1 MKKLTPQFRAIIIIA
16 LIITASLPAFA
27 YDYKKNDIYYTII
40 DKEKKTVK
48 VTDCA
53 KKKREIVIP
62 NSIKINGISYS
73 VTEIDDEAFD
83 YREKLKSVVIPNSVT
98 KIGDRAFSYCT
109 GLTSVTI
116 GNSVTTIGEDA
127 FWACDGLTSVNI
139 TDLSAWCKIDFGG
152 FYANPLYYAKKLKLN
167 GKEIKD
173 LVIPNDITSIGDRAF
188 SYCTGLTSATIPNSV
203 TTIGSSAF
211 SSCAGWTSVTIPNSV
226 TTIGSRAFSYCTGLT
241 SVTIPNSVTS
251 IGNCAFYGCSGLTS
265 IVVEKGNTKYDS
277 RDNCNAIIETA
288 TNTLMSG
295 CKNTTIPNSVTTIG
309 NDAFSYCDGLTS
321 VTIPNSVTSI
331 DNDAFF
337 GCSGLTSV
345 TIPNSVTKI
354 GDGAFYKCYGLTS
367 VTIPNSVTSIGNS
380 AFRGCTGL
388 TSVTIPNSVKE
399 IGDCAFQNCD
409 SLEYVI
415 ITNPN
420 TRYNCNY
427 NTRYNCN
434 YNKRYNDNYNFYYY
448 VYTFPKHT
456 KIIRPK
462 QEEKSERDS
471 YRWQYV
477 SYGDDKCGA
486 KSTDGKEIVPT
497 EYSEVEY
504 IPNYEGYFLVR
515 KNGCY
520 AIYNPSGKIIIPIS
534 RGYSS
539 IIKTRS
545 DGRIYY
551 RVSKGGKYG
560 VCGIDG
566 YEIVAPLYDNII
578 CIDGVF
584 LYKDINGTWIP
595 LNKGLDKNNAVV
607 ENPKYTK
614 RDVAYYD
621 LALQQGRLEDSFGK
635 KVRVEQTSTE
645 GTRAFKIVF
654 EDKILFEFGE
664 YDLSSSALDY
674 IDKVAETLK
683 ELPSTRVR
691 ITGYTDNVGSLA
703 SNRLLSTQR
712 ANAVSEYLQQ
722 KGISASRIIAK
733 GVPLADYVATNKTEE
748 GRALNRRVE
757 IIIEAIGHRA
767 K

>member
-1 MKKLTPQFRAIIIIA
+1 MKHLTKLFRAILAIA
-16 LIITASLPAFA
+16 IMLCVALPTFA
-27 YDYKKNDIYYTII
+27 HDFEVNGIYYNYL
-40 DKEKKTVK
+40 DKTAKTVA
-48 VTDCA
+48 VTYKGSSYNSYSNEYTGA
-53 KKKREIVIP
+53 VSIP
-62 NSIKINGISYS
+62 SSVTYNSTTYS
-73 VTEIDDEAFD
+73 VT
-83 YREKLKSVVIPNSVT
+83 S
-98 KIGDRAFSYCT
+98 IGDGAFSKCT
-109 GLTSVTI
+109 GLTSV
-116 GNSVTTIGEDA
+116 S
-127 FWACDGLTSVNI
+127 
-139 TDLSAWCKIDFGG
+139 
-152 FYANPLYYAKKLKLN
+152 
-167 GKEIKD
+167 
-173 LVIPNDITSIGDRAF
+173 
-188 SYCTGLTSATIPNSV
+188 IPNSV
-203 TTIGSSAF
+203 TSIGDGAF
-211 SSCAGWTSVTIPNSV
+211 WN
-226 TTIGSRAFSYCTGLT
+226 CTGLT
-241 SVTIPNSVTS
+241 SVTIPNSVTT
-251 IGNCAFYGCSGLTS
+251 IGDCAFEY
-265 IVVEKGNTKYDS
+265 
-277 RDNCNAIIETA
+277 
-288 TNTLMSG
+288 
-295 CKNTTIPNSVTTIG
+295 
-309 NDAFSYCDGLTS
+309 
-321 VTIPNSVTSI
+321 
-331 DNDAFF
+331 
-337 GCSGLTSV
+337 CSGLTSV
-345 TIPNSVTKI
+345 TIPNSVTTI
-354 GDGAFYKCYGLTS
+354 GVFAFAYCRGLTS
-367 VTIPNSVTSIGNS
+367 VTIPNSVTTIGVFAFCGCRGLTSVIIPNSVTSIGDW
-380 AFRGCTGL
+380 AFEDCTGL
-388 TSVTIPNSVKE
+388 TSVTIPNSVTE
-399 IGDCAFQNCD
+399 IGDKAFRDCD
-409 SLEYVI
+409 NLDSVI

-420 TRYNCNY
+420 TRYN
-427 NTRYNCN
+427 
-434 YNKRYNDNYNFYYY
+434 DNYNGDD
-448 VYTFPKHT
+448 YTFDKHT

-504 IPNYEGYFLVR
+504 VPNYEGYFLVR

-551 RVSKGGKYG
+551 RVCKGGKYG

-595 LNKGLDKNNAVV
+595 LNKGLDKNNVVV
-607 ENPKYTK
+607 ENPTYTK

-703 SNRLLSTQR
+703 SNRRLSTQR

-757 IIIEAIGHRA
+757 IIIEATGHRA

>member
-1 MKKLTPQFRAIIIIA
+1 MKHLTKLFRAILAIA
-16 LIITASLPAFA
+16 IMLCVALPTFAFEV
-27 YDYKKNDIYYTII
+27 NGIYYDITNSTN
-40 DKEKKTVK
+40 ETVK
-48 VTDCA
+48 VTY
-53 KKKREIVIP
+53 KG
-62 NSIKINGISYS
+62 SYYYSYS
-73 VTEIDDEAFD
+73 NEYTGA
-83 YREKLKSVVIPNSVT
+83 LSIPSSVT
-98 KIGDRAFSYCT
+98 YNSTTY
-109 GLTSVTI
+109 SV
-116 GNSVTTIGEDA
+116 
-127 FWACDGLTSVNI
+127 
-139 TDLSAWCKIDFGG
+139 
-152 FYANPLYYAKKLKLN
+152 
-167 GKEIKD
+167 
-173 LVIPNDITSIGDRAF
+173 TSIGDGAF
-188 SYCTGLTSATIPNSV
+188 WN
-203 TTIGSSAF
+203 
-211 SSCAGWTSVTIPNSV
+211 
-226 TTIGSRAFSYCTGLT
+226 CTGLT
-241 SVTIPNSVTS
+241 SVTIPNSVTT
-251 IGNCAFYGCSGLTS
+251 IGDCAFEY
-265 IVVEKGNTKYDS
+265 
-277 RDNCNAIIETA
+277 
-288 TNTLMSG
+288 
-295 CKNTTIPNSVTTIG
+295 
-309 NDAFSYCDGLTS
+309 
-321 VTIPNSVTSI
+321 
-331 DNDAFF
+331 
-337 GCSGLTSV
+337 CSGLTSV
-345 TIPNSVTKI
+345 TIPNSVTTI
-354 GDGAFYKCYGLTS
+354 GVFAFCGCRGLTS
-367 VTIPNSVTSIGNS
+367 VIIPNSVTSIGDW
-380 AFRGCTGL
+380 AFEDCTGL
-388 TSVTIPNSVKE
+388 TSVTIPNSVTE
-399 IGDCAFQNCD
+399 IGDKAFRDCD
-409 SLEYVI
+409 NLDSVI

-420 TRYNCNY
+420 TRYN
-427 NTRYNCN
+427 
-434 YNKRYNDNYNFYYY
+434 DNYNGDD
-448 VYTFPKHT
+448 YTFDKHT

-504 IPNYEGYFLVR
+504 VPNYEGYFLVR

-607 ENPKYTK
+607 ENPTYTK

-703 SNRLLSTQR
+703 SNRRLSTQR
-712 ANAVSEYLQQ
+712 ANAVSEYLQH

-733 GVPLADYVATNKTEE
+733 GVP
-748 GRALNRRVE
+748 
-757 IIIEAIGHRA
+757 
-767 K
+767 

>member
-1 MKKLTPQFRAIIIIA
+1 MKHLTKLFRAILAIA
-16 LIITASLPAFA
+16 IMLCVALPTFA
-27 YDYKKNDIYYTII
+27 HDFEVNGIYYNYL
-40 DKEKKTVK
+40 DKTAKTVA
-48 VTDCA
+48 VTYKGSSYNSYSNEYTGA
-53 KKKREIVIP
+53 VSIP
-62 NSIKINGISYS
+62 SSVTYNSTTYS
-73 VTEIDDEAFD
+73 VT
-83 YREKLKSVVIPNSVT
+83 S
-98 KIGDRAFSYCT
+98 IGDGAFSKCT
-109 GLTSVTI
+109 GLTSV
-116 GNSVTTIGEDA
+116 S
-127 FWACDGLTSVNI
+127 
-139 TDLSAWCKIDFGG
+139 
-152 FYANPLYYAKKLKLN
+152 
-167 GKEIKD
+167 
-173 LVIPNDITSIGDRAF
+173 
-188 SYCTGLTSATIPNSV
+188 
-203 TTIGSSAF
+203 
-211 SSCAGWTSVTIPNSV
+211 
-226 TTIGSRAFSYCTGLT
+226 
-241 SVTIPNSVTS
+241 
-251 IGNCAFYGCSGLTS
+251 
-265 IVVEKGNTKYDS
+265 
-277 RDNCNAIIETA
+277 
-288 TNTLMSG
+288 
-295 CKNTTIPNSVTTIG
+295 
-309 NDAFSYCDGLTS
+309 
-321 VTIPNSVTSI
+321 IPNSVTSI
-331 DNDAFF
+331 DDRAFK

-345 TIPNSVTKI
+345 TIPNSVTTI
-354 GDGAFYKCYGLTS
+354 GIGAFFGCRGLTT
-367 VTIPNSVTSIGNS
+367 VTIPNSVTTIGDF
-380 AFRGCTGL
+380 AFCCCRGL
-388 TSVTIPNSVKE
+388 TTVTIPNSVTE
-399 IGDCAFQNCD
+399 IGDNAFRDCD
-409 SLEYVI
+409 NLDSVI

-420 TRYNCNY
+420 TRYI
-427 NTRYNCN
+427 
-434 YNKRYNDNYNFYYY
+434 YYGDDR
-448 VYTFPKHT
+448 TFDLHT
-456 KIIRPK
+456 KIIRLK

-504 IPNYEGYFLVR
+504 VPNYEGYFLVR

-607 ENPKYTK
+607 ENPTYTK

-703 SNRLLSTQR
+703 SNRRLSTQR

-757 IIIEAIGHRA
+757 IIIEATGHRA

>member
-27 YDYKKNDIYYTII
+27 YSYKKNDIYYTII
-40 DKEKKTVK
+40 DEEKKTVK
-48 VTDCA
+48 VTNCYSD
-53 KKKREIVIP
+53 KKKIVIP
-62 NSIKINGISYS
+62 NSIKINGVLYS
-73 VTEIDDEAFD
+73 VTEIDDEAFQF
-83 YREKLKSVVIPNSVT
+83 RKKLKSVVIPNSVT
-98 KIGDRAFSYCT
+98 SIGDRAFYNCSGLTSVTIPNSVTTIGYSAFSGCS

-116 GNSVTTIGEDA
+116 GNSVTTIGGCA
-127 FWACDGLTSVNI
+127 FSDCDGLTEVNI
-139 TDLSAWCKIDFGG
+139 IDLSAWCKIDFV
-152 FYANPLYYAKKLKLN
+152 YSSSNPLYYAKKLKFN
-167 GKEIKD
+167 GVEIKD
-173 LVIPNDITSIGDRAF
+173 LVIPNDITEIK
-188 SYCTGLTSATIPNSV
+188 N
-203 TTIGSSAF
+203 SAF
-211 SSCAGWTSVTIPNSV
+211 WDCDGLTSVTIPNSV
-226 TTIGSRAFSYCTGLT
+226 TSIGDEAFSGCTGLTEVTIPSSVTSIGNSAFWDCTGLT

-251 IGNCAFYGCSGLTS
+251 IGGCAFYGCSGLTS
-265 IVVEKGNTKYDS
+265 V
-277 RDNCNAIIETA
+277 
-288 TNTLMSG
+288 
-295 CKNTTIPNSVTTIG
+295 TIGNSVTTIG
-309 NDAFSYCDGLTS
+309 N
-321 VTIPNSVTSI
+321 
-331 DNDAFF
+331 
-337 GCSGLTSV
+337 
-345 TIPNSVTKI
+345 
-354 GDGAFYKCYGLTS
+354 
-367 VTIPNSVTSIGNS
+367 S
-380 AFRGCTGL
+380 AFKYCSGL

-399 IGDCAFQNCD
+399 IGDCAFRDCYR
-409 SLEYVI
+409 LEYVI

-420 TRYNCNY
+420 TRHNGNY
-427 NTRYNCN
+427 SP
-434 YNKRYNDNYNFYYY
+434 RYNDNNYYY
-448 VYTFPKHT
+448 YYDVSTFDEDT

-477 SYGDDKCGA
+477 SYGDDKRGA

-504 IPNYEGYFLVR
+504 VPNYEGYFLVR

-607 ENPKYTK
+607 ENPTYTK

-757 IIIEAIGHRA
+757 IIIEA

>member
-1 MKKLTPQFRAIIIIA
+1 MKHLTKLFRAILAIA
-16 LIITASLPAFA
+16 IMLCVALPTFA
-27 YDYKKNDIYYTII
+27 HDFEVNGIYYNYL
-40 DKEKKTVK
+40 DKTAKTVA
-48 VTDCA
+48 VTYKGSSYNSYSNEYTGA
-53 KKKREIVIP
+53 VSIP
-62 NSIKINGISYS
+62 SSVTYNSTTYS
-73 VTEIDDEAFD
+73 VT
-83 YREKLKSVVIPNSVT
+83 S
-98 KIGDRAFSYCT
+98 IGDGAFSKCT
-109 GLTSVTI
+109 GLTSV
-116 GNSVTTIGEDA
+116 S
-127 FWACDGLTSVNI
+127 
-139 TDLSAWCKIDFGG
+139 
-152 FYANPLYYAKKLKLN
+152 
-167 GKEIKD
+167 
-173 LVIPNDITSIGDRAF
+173 
-188 SYCTGLTSATIPNSV
+188 IPNSV
-203 TTIGSSAF
+203 TSIGDGAF
-211 SSCAGWTSVTIPNSV
+211 WN
-226 TTIGSRAFSYCTGLT
+226 CTGLT
-241 SVTIPNSVTS
+241 SVTIPNSVTT
-251 IGNCAFYGCSGLTS
+251 IGDCAFEYCS
-265 IVVEKGNTKYDS
+265 
-277 RDNCNAIIETA
+277 
-288 TNTLMSG
+288 
-295 CKNTTIPNSVTTIG
+295 
-309 NDAFSYCDGLTS
+309 GLTS
-321 VTIPNSVTSI
+321 VTIPNSVTTI
-331 DNDAFF
+331 GVFAFAYCRGLTSVTIPNSVTTIGVF
-337 GCSGLTSV
+337 AFCGCRGLTSVTIGNSVTEIGMEAFKGCSGLTSV
-345 TIPNSVTKI
+345 TIPNSVTEI
-354 GDGAFYKCYGLTS
+354 GGK
-367 VTIPNSVTSIGNS
+367 
-380 AFRGCTGL
+380 AFR
-388 TSVTIPNSVKE
+388 
-399 IGDCAFQNCD
+399 DCD

-420 TRYNCNY
+420 TRYSVDFDSF
-427 NTRYNCN
+427 NTF
-434 YNKRYNDNYNFYYY
+434 DE
-448 VYTFPKHT
+448 HA
-456 KIIRPK
+456 KIIHLK

-504 IPNYEGYFLVR
+504 VPNYEGYFLVR

-607 ENPKYTK
+607 ENPTYTK

-621 LALQQGRLEDSFGK
+621 LSLQQGRLEDSFGK
-635 KVRVEQTSTE
+635 KVRVEQTSIE

-733 GVPLADYVATNKTEE
+733 GVPLADYVATNDTEE

-757 IIIEAIGHRA
+757 IIIEATGHRA

>member
-1 MKKLTPQFRAIIIIA
+1 MKHLTKLFRAILAIA
-16 LIITASLPAFA
+16 IMLCVALPTFA
-27 YDYKKNDIYYTII
+27 HDFEVNGIYYNYL
-40 DKEKKTVK
+40 DKTAKTVA
-48 VTDCA
+48 VTYKGSSYNSYSNEYTGA
-53 KKKREIVIP
+53 VSIP
-62 NSIKINGISYS
+62 SSVTYNSTTYS
-73 VTEIDDEAFD
+73 VT
-83 YREKLKSVVIPNSVT
+83 S
-98 KIGDRAFSYCT
+98 IGDGAFSKCT
-109 GLTSVTI
+109 GLTSV
-116 GNSVTTIGEDA
+116 S
-127 FWACDGLTSVNI
+127 
-139 TDLSAWCKIDFGG
+139 
-152 FYANPLYYAKKLKLN
+152 
-167 GKEIKD
+167 
-173 LVIPNDITSIGDRAF
+173 
-188 SYCTGLTSATIPNSV
+188 
-203 TTIGSSAF
+203 
-211 SSCAGWTSVTIPNSV
+211 
-226 TTIGSRAFSYCTGLT
+226 
-241 SVTIPNSVTS
+241 
-251 IGNCAFYGCSGLTS
+251 
-265 IVVEKGNTKYDS
+265 
-277 RDNCNAIIETA
+277 
-288 TNTLMSG
+288 
-295 CKNTTIPNSVTTIG
+295 
-309 NDAFSYCDGLTS
+309 
-321 VTIPNSVTSI
+321 IPNSVTSI
-331 DNDAFF
+331 DDRAFK

-345 TIPNSVTKI
+345 TIPNSVTSI
-354 GDGAFYKCYGLTS
+354 CFFAFD
-367 VTIPNSVTSIGNS
+367 
-380 AFRGCTGL
+380 GCTGL
-388 TSVTIPNSVKE
+388 TSVTIPNSVTTIGDHAFLYCRGLTSVTIPNSVTTIGIGAFFGCRGLTTVTIPNSVTTIGDFAFCCCRGLTTVTIPNSVTE
-399 IGDCAFQNCD
+399 IGDNAFRDCD
-409 SLEYVI
+409 NLDSVI

-420 TRYNCNY
+420 TRYI
-427 NTRYNCN
+427 
-434 YNKRYNDNYNFYYY
+434 YYGDDR
-448 VYTFPKHT
+448 TFDLHT
-456 KIIRPK
+456 KIIRLK

-504 IPNYEGYFLVR
+504 VPNYEGYFLVR

-595 LNKGLDKNNAVV
+595 LNKGLDKNNVVV
-607 ENPKYTK
+607 ENPTYTK

-733 GVPLADYVATNKTEE
+733 GVPLADYVATNDTEE

-757 IIIEAIGHRA
+757 IIIEATGHRA

>member
-1 MKKLTPQFRAIIIIA
+1 MNKLNKYFRVIFA
-16 LIITASLPAFA
+16 TASMLIVCFHSYAHNFEIGG
-27 YDYKKNDIYYTII
+27 IYYNII
-40 DKEKKTVK
+40 DVIDETTKTVE
-48 VTDCA
+48 VQGCNSSITGA
-53 KKKREIVIP
+53 LSIP
-62 NSIKINGISYS
+62 SS
-73 VTEIDDEAFD
+73 VT
-83 YREKLKSVVIPNSVT
+83 YNS
-98 KIGDRAFSYCT
+98 
-109 GLTSVTI
+109 
-116 GNSVTTIGEDA
+116 TT
-127 FWACDGLTSVNI
+127 
-139 TDLSAWCKIDFGG
+139 
-152 FYANPLYYAKKLKLN
+152 Y
-167 GKEIKD
+167 
-173 LVIPNDITSIGDRAF
+173 
-188 SYCTGLTSATIPNSV
+188 
-203 TTIGSSAF
+203 
-211 SSCAGWTSVTIPNSV
+211 
-226 TTIGSRAFSYCTGLT
+226 
-241 SVTIPNSVTS
+241 
-251 IGNCAFYGCSGLTS
+251 
-265 IVVEKGNTKYDS
+265 
-277 RDNCNAIIETA
+277 
-288 TNTLMSG
+288 
-295 CKNTTIPNSVTTIG
+295 
-309 NDAFSYCDGLTS
+309 
-321 VTIPNSVTSI
+321 SVTSI

-380 AFRGCTGL
+380 AFCKCSGLISVTIPNSVTTIGDWAFNECTGLTSVTIPNSVTTIGSYAFRECSGLTSVTIPNSVTKIGDGAFYKCYGLTSVAIGNSVTAIGNDAFYSCENLTEVNITDLYAWCKIGFGSSFANPLSDAKKLKLNGKEIKDLVIPNDITEIKSYAFDGCTGLTSVTIPNSVTSIDNNAFFGCSGLTSVTIGNSVTTIGEDAFCFCYYL

-399 IGDCAFQNCD
+399 IGDRAFRDCD
-409 SLEYVI
+409 NLDSVI

-420 TRYNCNY
+420 TRYN
-427 NTRYNCN
+427 
-434 YNKRYNDNYNFYYY
+434 DNYNSDD
-448 VYTFPKHT
+448 YTFDKHT
-456 KIIRPK
+456 KIIHPK

-477 SYGDDKCGA
+477 SYGDDKRGA

-504 IPNYEGYFLVR
+504 VPNYDGYFLVR

-607 ENPKYTK
+607 ENPTYTK

-757 IIIEAIGHRA
+757 IIIEA

>member
-226 TTIGSRAFSYCTGLT
+226 TTIGSSAFSGCRGLT
-241 SVTIPNSVTS
+241 SV
-251 IGNCAFYGCSGLTS
+251 
-265 IVVEKGNTKYDS
+265 
-277 RDNCNAIIETA
+277 
-288 TNTLMSG
+288 
-295 CKNTTIPNSVTTIG
+295 TIPNSVTTIG

-415 ITNPN
+415 ITNPNTRYNCNYN

>member
-1 MKKLTPQFRAIIIIA
+1 MKHLTKLFRAILAIA
-16 LIITASLPAFA
+16 IMLCVALPTFA
-27 YDYKKNDIYYTII
+27 HDFEVNGIYYNYL
-40 DKEKKTVK
+40 DKTAKTVA
-48 VTDCA
+48 VTYKGSSYNSYSNEYTGA
-53 KKKREIVIP
+53 VSIP
-62 NSIKINGISYS
+62 SSVTYNSTTYS
-73 VTEIDDEAFD
+73 VT
-83 YREKLKSVVIPNSVT
+83 S
-98 KIGDRAFSYCT
+98 IGDGAFSKCT
-109 GLTSVTI
+109 GLTSV
-116 GNSVTTIGEDA
+116 S
-127 FWACDGLTSVNI
+127 
-139 TDLSAWCKIDFGG
+139 
-152 FYANPLYYAKKLKLN
+152 
-167 GKEIKD
+167 
-173 LVIPNDITSIGDRAF
+173 
-188 SYCTGLTSATIPNSV
+188 IPNSV
-203 TTIGSSAF
+203 TSIGDGAF
-211 SSCAGWTSVTIPNSV
+211 WN
-226 TTIGSRAFSYCTGLT
+226 CTGLT
-241 SVTIPNSVTS
+241 SVTIPNSVTT
-251 IGNCAFYGCSGLTS
+251 IGDCAFEY
-265 IVVEKGNTKYDS
+265 
-277 RDNCNAIIETA
+277 
-288 TNTLMSG
+288 
-295 CKNTTIPNSVTTIG
+295 
-309 NDAFSYCDGLTS
+309 
-321 VTIPNSVTSI
+321 
-331 DNDAFF
+331 
-337 GCSGLTSV
+337 CSGLTSV
-345 TIPNSVTKI
+345 TIPNSVTTI
-354 GDGAFYKCYGLTS
+354 GVFAFAYCRGLTS
-367 VTIPNSVTSIGNS
+367 VTIPNSVTTIGVFAFCGCRGLTSVIIPNSVTSIGDW
-380 AFRGCTGL
+380 AFEDCTGL
-388 TSVTIPNSVKE
+388 TSVTIPNSVTE
-399 IGDCAFQNCD
+399 IGDKAFRDCD
-409 SLEYVI
+409 NLDSVI

-420 TRYNCNY
+420 TRYN
-427 NTRYNCN
+427 
-434 YNKRYNDNYNFYYY
+434 DNYNGDD
-448 VYTFPKHT
+448 YTFDKHT

-504 IPNYEGYFLVR
+504 VPNYEGYFLVR

-551 RVSKGGKYG
+551 RVCKGGKYG

-607 ENPKYTK
+607 ENPTYTK

-703 SNRLLSTQR
+703 SNRRLSTQR

-757 IIIEAIGHRA
+757 IIIEATGHRA

>member
-1 MKKLTPQFRAIIIIA
+1 M
-16 LIITASLPAFA
+16 
-27 YDYKKNDIYYTII
+27 
-40 DKEKKTVK
+40 
-48 VTDCA
+48 
-53 KKKREIVIP
+53 
-62 NSIKINGISYS
+62 
-73 VTEIDDEAFD
+73 
-83 YREKLKSVVIPNSVT
+83 
-98 KIGDRAFSYCT
+98 
-109 GLTSVTI
+109 
-116 GNSVTTIGEDA
+116 
-127 FWACDGLTSVNI
+127 
-139 TDLSAWCKIDFGG
+139 
-152 FYANPLYYAKKLKLN
+152 
-167 GKEIKD
+167 
-173 LVIPNDITSIGDRAF
+173 
-188 SYCTGLTSATIPNSV
+188 
-203 TTIGSSAF
+203 
-211 SSCAGWTSVTIPNSV
+211 
-226 TTIGSRAFSYCTGLT
+226 
-241 SVTIPNSVTS
+241 
-251 IGNCAFYGCSGLTS
+251 
-265 IVVEKGNTKYDS
+265 
-277 RDNCNAIIETA
+277 
-288 TNTLMSG
+288 
-295 CKNTTIPNSVTTIG
+295 
-309 NDAFSYCDGLTS
+309 
-321 VTIPNSVTSI
+321 
-331 DNDAFF
+331 
-337 GCSGLTSV
+337 
-345 TIPNSVTKI
+345 
-354 GDGAFYKCYGLTS
+354 
-367 VTIPNSVTSIGNS
+367 
-380 AFRGCTGL
+380 
-388 TSVTIPNSVKE
+388 
-399 IGDCAFQNCD
+399 
-409 SLEYVI
+409 EYV
-415 ITNPN
+415 
-420 TRYNCNY
+420 
-427 NTRYNCN
+427 
-434 YNKRYNDNYNFYYY
+434 
-448 VYTFPKHT
+448 
-456 KIIRPK
+456 
-462 QEEKSERDS
+462 
-471 YRWQYV
+471 
-477 SYGDDKCGA
+477 
-486 KSTDGKEIVPT
+486 
-497 EYSEVEY
+497 
-504 IPNYEGYFLVR
+504 PNYEGYFLVR

-607 ENPKYTK
+607 ENPTYTK

-757 IIIEAIGHRA
+757 IIIEA

>member
-1 MKKLTPQFRAIIIIA
+1 MKKLTPQFRAIIIIV

-27 YDYKKNDIYYTII
+27 YEENDIYYTII
-40 DKEKKTVK
+40 NKKKKTVK
-48 VTDCA
+48 VTGCA
-53 KKKREIVIP
+53 EKKREIVIP

-73 VTEIDDEAFD
+73 VTEIGDEAFSFCD
-83 YREKLKSVVIPNSVT
+83 
-98 KIGDRAFSYCT
+98 

-116 GNSVTTIGEDA
+116 GNSVTTIGDEA
-127 FWACDGLTSVNI
+127 FLGCD
-139 TDLSAWCKIDFGG
+139 
-152 FYANPLYYAKKLKLN
+152 KLDP
-167 GKEIKD
+167 I
-173 LVIPNDITSIGDRAF
+173 VIPSSVTKIGHATF
-188 SYCTGLTSATIPNSV
+188 MYCNNLKSVIIPNSV
-203 TTIGSSAF
+203 TSIGSYAF
-211 SSCAGWTSVTIPNSV
+211 SDCTGLTSVTIPNSV
-226 TTIGSRAFSYCTGLT
+226 TTIGSRAFY
-241 SVTIPNSVTS
+241 
-251 IGNCAFYGCSGLTS
+251 
-265 IVVEKGNTKYDS
+265 K
-277 RDNCNAIIETA
+277 
-288 TNTLMSG
+288 
-295 CKNTTIPNSVTTIG
+295 
-309 NDAFSYCDGLTS
+309 
-321 VTIPNSVTSI
+321 
-331 DNDAFF
+331 
-337 GCSGLTSV
+337 CSGLTSV
-345 TIPNSVTKI
+345 TIPNSVTTI
-354 GDGAFYKCYGLTS
+354 GFGAFFSCDGLTS
-367 VTIPNSVTSIGNS
+367 I
-380 AFRGCTGL
+380 
-388 TSVTIPNSVKE
+388 TIPNSVKE
-399 IGDCAFQNCD
+399 IGNKAFKYCD

-420 TRYNCNY
+420 TRYNGCY
-427 NTRYNCN
+427 SCDDR
-434 YNKRYNDNYNFYYY
+434 
-448 VYTFPKHT
+448 TFDEHT

-504 IPNYEGYFLVR
+504 VPNYEGYFLVR

-578 CIDGVF
+578 CSDGVF

-607 ENPKYTK
+607 ENPTYTK

-635 KVRVEQTSTE
+635 KVRVEQTSIE

-703 SNRLLSTQR
+703 SNRCLSTQR

-757 IIIEAIGHRA
+757 IIIEATGHRA

>member
-1 MKKLTPQFRAIIIIA
+1 MTG
-16 LIITASLPAFA
+16 
-27 YDYKKNDIYYTII
+27 
-40 DKEKKTVK
+40 
-48 VTDCA
+48 CA
-53 KKKREIVIP
+53 EKKREIVIP

-73 VTEIDDEAFD
+73 VTEIGTF
-83 YREKLKSVVIPNSVT
+83 
-98 KIGDRAFSYCT
+98 AFSGCR
-109 GLTSVTI
+109 GL
-116 GNSVTTIGEDA
+116 
-127 FWACDGLTSVNI
+127 
-139 TDLSAWCKIDFGG
+139 
-152 FYANPLYYAKKLKLN
+152 
-167 GKEIKD
+167 
-173 LVIPNDITSIGDRAF
+173 
-188 SYCTGLTSATIPNSV
+188 
-203 TTIGSSAF
+203 
-211 SSCAGWTSVTIPNSV
+211 TSVTIPNSV
-226 TTIGSRAFSYCTGLT
+226 TTIGDCAFYDCRGLT
-241 SVTIPNSVTS
+241 SVTIGNSVTS
-251 IGNCAFYGCSGLTS
+251 IGDWAF
-265 IVVEKGNTKYDS
+265 K
-277 RDNCNAIIETA
+277 
-288 TNTLMSG
+288 
-295 CKNTTIPNSVTTIG
+295 
-309 NDAFSYCDGLTS
+309 YCDGLTS
-321 VTIPNSVTSI
+321 VTIPNSVT
-331 DNDAFF
+331 
-337 GCSGLTSV
+337 
-345 TIPNSVTKI
+345 
-354 GDGAFYKCYGLTS
+354 
-367 VTIPNSVTSIGNS
+367 
-380 AFRGCTGL
+380 
-388 TSVTIPNSVKE
+388 E
-399 IGDCAFQNCD
+399 IGDCAFRYCS

-420 TRYNCNY
+420 TRYN
-427 NTRYNCN
+427 
-434 YNKRYNDNYNFYYY
+434 DNYNYYD
-448 VYTFPKHT
+448 YTFPKHT

-477 SYGDDKCGA
+477 SYGDDRCGA

-504 IPNYEGYFLVR
+504 VPNYEGYFLVR

-607 ENPKYTK
+607 ENPTYTK

-691 ITGYTDNVGSLA
+691 ITVYTDNVGSLA
-703 SNRLLSTQR
+703 SNRRLSTQR

-757 IIIEAIGHRA
+757 IIIEATGHRA

>member
-1 MKKLTPQFRAIIIIA
+1 MIIFA
-16 LIITASLPAFA
+16 LLKILW
-27 YDYKKNDIYYTII
+27 YKDNIFFN
-40 DKEKKTVK
+40 
-48 VTDCA
+48 VTQCY
-53 KKKREIVIP
+53 
-62 NSIKINGISYS
+62 NS
-73 VTEIDDEAFD
+73 VTTIGDWAFSGCSG
-83 YREKLKSVVIPNSVT
+83 LTSVTIPNSVT
-98 KIGDRAFSYCT
+98 TICYHAFYNCT

-116 GNSVTTIGEDA
+116 PNSVTTIGSGA
-127 FWACDGLTSVNI
+127 FFECESLTEVNI
-139 TDLSAWCKIDFGG
+139 TDLSAWCKIDFGNY
-152 FYANPLYYAKKLKLN
+152 FSNPLYYAKKLKLN
-167 GKEIKD
+167 GTEIKD
-173 LVIPNDITSIGDRAF
+173 LVIPNDITEIK
-188 SYCTGLTSATIPNSV
+188 N
-203 TTIGSSAF
+203 SAF
-211 SSCAGWTSVTIPNSV
+211 SGCS
-226 TTIGSRAFSYCTGLT
+226 GLT
-241 SVTIPNSVTS
+241 SVTIPSFVTT
-251 IGNCAFYGCSGLTS
+251 IGEDAFYKCSGLTEVNITDLS
-265 IVVEKGNTKYDS
+265 AWCKMDFS
-277 RDNCNAIIETA
+277 RPFSDPLYYAKKLKLNGTEIKELIIPNDIIELKDWAFANCRGLT
-288 TNTLMSG
+288 SVI
-295 CKNTTIPNSVTTIG
+295 IPNSVTKIG
-309 NDAFSYCDGLTS
+309 DWAFYKCDGLTS

-331 DNDAFF
+331 GSSTFRECTGLTLIEVAGGNSVYDSRDNCNAIIKTATNTLILGCKNTIIPNSVTTIGNSAFED
-337 GCSGLTSV
+337 CSGLTSV
-345 TIPNSVTKI
+345 TIPNSVT
-354 GDGAFYKCYGLTS
+354 
-367 VTIPNSVTSIGNS
+367 
-380 AFRGCTGL
+380 
-388 TSVTIPNSVKE
+388 E
-399 IGDCAFQNCD
+399 IGDKAFRDCD
-409 SLEYVI
+409 NLDSVI

-420 TRYNCNY
+420 TRYN
-427 NTRYNCN
+427 
-434 YNKRYNDNYNFYYY
+434 DNYNSDY
-448 VYTFPKHT
+448 YTFDEHT
-456 KIIRPK
+456 KIIYLK

-504 IPNYEGYFLVR
+504 VPNYEGYFLVR

-560 VCGIDG
+560 VCGVDG

-607 ENPKYTK
+607 ENPTYTK

-757 IIIEAIGHRA
+757 IIIEATGHRA

>member
-1 MKKLTPQFRAIIIIA
+1 MKHLTKLFRATIA
-16 LIITASLPAFA
+16 IAMMLCVALPTFA
-27 YDYKKNDIYYTII
+27 YDFQSGDLYYTII
-40 DKEKKTVK
+40 DETNKTVEVDVRSSSITGSLSIPSS
-48 VTDCA
+48 VTY
-53 KKKREIVIP
+53 
-62 NSIKINGISYS
+62 NSTTYS
-73 VTEIDDEAFD
+73 V
-83 YREKLKSVVIPNSVT
+83 
-98 KIGDRAFSYCT
+98 
-109 GLTSVTI
+109 
-116 GNSVTTIGEDA
+116 
-127 FWACDGLTSVNI
+127 
-139 TDLSAWCKIDFGG
+139 
-152 FYANPLYYAKKLKLN
+152 
-167 GKEIKD
+167 
-173 LVIPNDITSIGDRAF
+173 TSIGDEAF
-188 SYCTGLTSATIPNSV
+188 FN
-203 TTIGSSAF
+203 
-211 SSCAGWTSVTIPNSV
+211 
-226 TTIGSRAFSYCTGLT
+226 CTGLT

-251 IGNCAFYGCSGLTS
+251 IGT
-265 IVVEKGNTKYDS
+265 
-277 RDNCNAIIETA
+277 
-288 TNTLMSG
+288 
-295 CKNTTIPNSVTTIG
+295 
-309 NDAFSYCDGLTS
+309 
-321 VTIPNSVTSI
+321 
-331 DNDAFF
+331 
-337 GCSGLTSV
+337 
-345 TIPNSVTKI
+345 
-354 GDGAFYKCYGLTS
+354 
-367 VTIPNSVTSIGNS
+367 S
-380 AFRGCTGL
+380 AFKSCTGL
-388 TSVTIPNSVKE
+388 TSVTIPNSVTTIGIGAFFGCRGLTTVTIPNSVTTIGDFAFCCCRGLTTVTIPNSVTE
-399 IGDCAFQNCD
+399 IGDNAFRDCD
-409 SLEYVI
+409 NLDSVI

-420 TRYNCNY
+420 TRYI
-427 NTRYNCN
+427 
-434 YNKRYNDNYNFYYY
+434 YYGDDR
-448 VYTFPKHT
+448 TFDLHT
-456 KIIRPK
+456 KIIHLK

-504 IPNYEGYFLVR
+504 VPNYEGYFLVR

-607 ENPKYTK
+607 ENPTYTK

-635 KVRVEQTSTE
+635 KVRVEQTSIE

-674 IDKVAETLK
+674 IAKVAETMK

-703 SNRLLSTQR
+703 SNRRLSTQR

-733 GVPLADYVATNKTEE
+733 GVPLADYVATNDTEE

-757 IIIEAIGHRA
+757 IIIEATGHRA

>member
-27 YDYKKNDIYYTII
+27 YEENDIYYTII
-40 DKEKKTVK
+40 NKKKKTVK
-48 VTDCA
+48 VTGCA
-53 KKKREIVIP
+53 EKKREIVIP

-73 VTEIDDEAFD
+73 VTEIGDEAF
-83 YREKLKSVVIPNSVT
+83 S
-98 KIGDRAFSYCT
+98 F
-109 GLTSVTI
+109 
-116 GNSVTTIGEDA
+116 
-127 FWACDGLTSVNI
+127 
-139 TDLSAWCKIDFGG
+139 
-152 FYANPLYYAKKLKLN
+152 
-167 GKEIKD
+167 
-173 LVIPNDITSIGDRAF
+173 
-188 SYCTGLTSATIPNSV
+188 
-203 TTIGSSAF
+203 
-211 SSCAGWTSVTIPNSV
+211 
-226 TTIGSRAFSYCTGLT
+226 
-241 SVTIPNSVTS
+241 
-251 IGNCAFYGCSGLTS
+251 
-265 IVVEKGNTKYDS
+265 
-277 RDNCNAIIETA
+277 
-288 TNTLMSG
+288 
-295 CKNTTIPNSVTTIG
+295 
-309 NDAFSYCDGLTS
+309 CDGLTS
-321 VTIPNSVTSI
+321 VTIPNSVTTI
-331 DNDAFF
+331 GGMAFS

-345 TIPNSVTKI
+345 TIPNSVTTIGSHAFVFCDGLTSVTIGNSVTSIGNYAFVFCSGLTSVTIGNSVTSI
-354 GDGAFYKCYGLTS
+354 GDWAFWRCDGLTS
-367 VTIPNSVTSIGNS
+367 VTIPNSVT
-380 AFRGCTGL
+380 
-388 TSVTIPNSVKE
+388 E
-399 IGDCAFQNCD
+399 IGDEAFRNCD
-409 SLEYVI
+409 NLDSVI

-420 TRYNCNY
+420 TRYN
-427 NTRYNCN
+427 
-434 YNKRYNDNYNFYYY
+434 DNYNSDD
-448 VYTFPKHT
+448 YTFDKHT
-456 KIIRPK
+456 KIIHLK

-504 IPNYEGYFLVR
+504 VPNYEGYFLVR

-584 LYKDINGTWIP
+584 LYKDINGTWIS
-595 LNKGLDKNNAVV
+595 LNKGLDKNNVVV
-607 ENPKYTK
+607 ENPTYTK

-703 SNRLLSTQR
+703 SNRRLSTQR

-757 IIIEAIGHRA
+757 IIIEATGHRA

>member
-1 MKKLTPQFRAIIIIA
+1 MNKLTKLFRATIA
-16 LIITASLPAFA
+16 IAMMLCVALPTFA
-27 YDYKKNDIYYTII
+27 HDFEVNGIYYNYL
-40 DKEKKTVK
+40 DKTAKTVK
-48 VTDCA
+48 VTCKGSSYDSYSNEYTGA
-53 KKKREIVIP
+53 VTIP
-62 NSIKINGISYS
+62 SSVTFSGTTYS
-73 VTEIDDEAFD
+73 VTEIGTSAF
-83 YREKLKSVVIPNSVT
+83 R
-98 KIGDRAFSYCT
+98 GCT
-109 GLTSVTI
+109 SLTSVTI
-116 GNSVTTIGEDA
+116 PSSVTEISPEA
-127 FWACDGLTSVNI
+127 FFDCEGL
-139 TDLSAWCKIDFGG
+139 A
-152 FYANPLYYAKKLKLN
+152 
-167 GKEIKD
+167 
-173 LVIPNDITSIGDRAF
+173 
-188 SYCTGLTSATIPNSV
+188 
-203 TTIGSSAF
+203 
-211 SSCAGWTSVTIPNSV
+211 SVTIPNSV
-226 TTIGSRAFSYCTGLT
+226 TTICYHAFFNCEGLTSVTIPNSVTYIGLEAFNNTGWYNNQPDGLLYLDNCCLGYKGNEPTGALSIKEGTRLIGENAFDYCAGLT

-251 IGNCAFYGCSGLTS
+251 ICF
-265 IVVEKGNTKYDS
+265 
-277 RDNCNAIIETA
+277 
-288 TNTLMSG
+288 
-295 CKNTTIPNSVTTIG
+295 
-309 NDAFSYCDGLTS
+309 DAFHCCAGLTS
-321 VTIPNSVTSI
+321 VTIPNSVTTI
-331 DNDAFF
+331 GNGAFWRCEGLTSVTIGNSVTEIGTSAF
-337 GCSGLTSV
+337 RGCTSLTSV
-345 TIPNSVTKI
+345 TIPNSVT
-354 GDGAFYKCYGLTS
+354 
-367 VTIPNSVTSIGNS
+367 
-380 AFRGCTGL
+380 
-388 TSVTIPNSVKE
+388 E
-399 IGDCAFQNCD
+399 IGDEAFRDCD

-420 TRYNCNY
+420 TRYRVDFDSF
-427 NTRYNCN
+427 NTF
-434 YNKRYNDNYNFYYY
+434 DE
-448 VYTFPKHT
+448 HT
-456 KIIRPK
+456 KIIHLK

-504 IPNYEGYFLVR
+504 VPNYEGYFLVR

-551 RVSKGGKYG
+551 RVCKGGKYG

-607 ENPKYTK
+607 ENPTYTK

-635 KVRVEQTSTE
+635 KVRVEQTSIE

-664 YDLSSSALDY
+664 YDLSISALDY

-733 GVPLADYVATNKTEE
+733 GVPLADYVATNDTEE

-757 IIIEAIGHRA
+757 IIIEA